1 MGRGEEGERGEGG
14 VKTVTLRKWN
24 LLDPEIQHINYV
36 ASCIKIKLKKK
47 KREKEKK
54 KKKKWG
60 WGGGKEGWL
69 KMLIPKAWIFCDS
82 ECSIP
87 LSHAASTITTTT
99 NKQKQNNYFFKGGG
113 WGFGGLRGW
122 GGGKEG

>member
-14 VKTVTLRKWN
+14 VKTVTPRKWN

-36 ASCIKIKLKKK
+36 ASCIKIKLKKKKK

-69 KMLIPKAWIFCDS
+69 KMLIPKAWIF
-82 ECSIP
+82 SILNAAYHSATRP
-87 LSHAASTITTTT
+87 LPLQQQQT
-99 NKQKQNNYFFKGGG
+99 NKNKTIIFLRVGV
-113 WGFGGLRGW
+113 GGL
-122 GGGKEG
+122 GG